1 MPRLRRSNTTGRGFS
16 RVRSGRGFGYRDPD
30 GATVAATDLKSRFA
44 SLGIPPAW
52 TDVWICPYENGHVL
66 ATGFDEAGRR
76 QYIYHPAWRER
87 QDRVKFDRAL
97 ELAAVLP
104 GARGVVTRTLRSSD
118 DPRERTLA
126 AAFRML
132 DTGSLRVG
140 SERYAE
146 AHGSHGLSTL
156 LCDHVTVV
164 GDRVQ
169 LCFPAKSGQ
178 QWESEIVDADLAEFI
193 RRRLRSAP
201 DASVL
206 SWREGRERRSL
217 TAADINDY
225 VRERT
230 GGDFT
235 AKDFRTLRGTIAA
248 ASSLA
253 VSAAGVAAGGTA
265 AGAAGVGVAG
275 RGAAGRGA
283 PQSQR
288 ARSRAI
294 REAMEAAAEVLGNTP
309 AIAKKSY
316 VDPRIVDLFSAG
328 ETINPQRL
336 ASAESEVRELLARNT

>member
-1 MPRLRRSNTTGRGFS
+1 MPRLRRSNTTGRGYS
-16 RVRSGRGFGYRDPD
+16 RVRSGRGFSFRDPD
-30 GATVAATDLKSRFA
+30 GATVIDASLASRFR
-44 SLGIPPAW
+44 SLAIPPAW
-52 TDVWICPYENGHVL
+52 TEVWISPYDNGHVL
-66 ATGFDEAGRR
+66 ATGLDEAGRR

-97 ELAAVLP
+97 ELAAALP
-104 GARGVVTRTLRSSD
+104 GARGVVTRTLRSSE
-118 DPRERTLA
+118 DPRQRTLA

-146 AHGSHGLSTL
+146 EHGSHGLSTL

-164 GDRVQ
+164 GDRVH

-206 SWREGRERRSL
+206 SWREGRERVSL

-230 GGDFT
+230 GGEFT

-253 VSAAGVAAGGTA
+253 LNLAED
-265 AGAAGVGVAG
+265 
-275 RGAAGRGA
+275 GA
-283 PQSQR
+283 PSSQR

-328 ETINPQRL
+328 ETIAPHRL
-336 ASAESEVRELLARNT
+336 ASAESEVRRLLARDK

>member
-16 RVRSGRGFGYRDPD
+16 RVRSGRGFSYRDPD
-30 GATVAATDLKSRFA
+30 GSTVTEAALKARFG

-52 TDVWICPYENGHVL
+52 THVWICPYENGHVL

-104 GARGVVTRTLRSSD
+104 AARGVVTRTLRSSD
-118 DPRERTLA
+118 DPRQRTLA

-140 SERYAE
+140 SERYAD

-178 QWESEIVDADLAEFI
+178 QWESEIVDADLVEFI

-253 VSAAGVAAGGTA
+253 VSAA
-265 AGAAGVGVAG
+265 AGAAAAGPAG

-283 PQSQR
+283 PKSQR

-328 ETINPQRL
+328 ETIDPQRL
-336 ASAESEVRELLARNT
+336 ASAESEVRELLARST